1 MDISDPRD
9 AGLTKFFSRIAR
21 TETVKKN
28 GRRVKVTKYILPSAG
43 SALKAANM
51 KALKS
56 DLTLSLTAS
65 LAPGAFP
72 IAPSIRAG
80 AG

>member
-1 MDISDPRD
+1 
-9 AGLTKFFSRIAR
+9 
-21 TETVKKN
+21 
-28 GRRVKVTKYILPSAG
+28 
-43 SALKAANM
+43 M